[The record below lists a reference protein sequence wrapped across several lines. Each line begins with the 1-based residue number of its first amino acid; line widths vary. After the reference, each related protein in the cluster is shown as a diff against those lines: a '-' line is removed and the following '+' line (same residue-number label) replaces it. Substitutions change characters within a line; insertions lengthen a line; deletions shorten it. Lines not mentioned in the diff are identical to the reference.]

1 MERLVSRSFVLERNR
16 SDFIPCADA
25 RLRLVHYDRQSPS
38 LVFNSA
44 DVDEAAEW
52 LALGIWFNSG
62 QDCCAGSRRTCNAS
76 DLSSYRYAGL
86 WLTINDPLS
95 ISFVCA
101 VYVQSGIYDKVIEA
115 LVKKAKQS
123 AIGNVSRASILGS
136 KIIVDVTL
144 TRMSLYTS

>member
-1 MERLVSRSFVLERNR
+1 M
-16 SDFIPCADA
+16 
-25 RLRLVHYDRQSPS
+25 H
-38 LVFNSA
+38 
-44 DVDEAAEW
+44 
-52 LALGIWFNSG
+52 
-62 QDCCAGSRRTCNAS
+62 RTCHPTVTH
-76 DLSSYRYAGL
+76 AGL